1 MSFWNFVIQL
11 KLCINLL
18 GSHLM
23 KVKCKATQML
33 SRFKLMLYM
42 IKGGPFLFVRVLVMF
57 LIRVFQN
64 ARFNRFLR
72 FFASLMNI
80 DGTLRKCYSFS
91 YRYKNF

>member
-42 IKGGPFLFVRVLVMF
+42 I
-57 LIRVFQN
+57 
-64 ARFNRFLR
+64 
-72 FFASLMNI
+72 
-80 DGTLRKCYSFS
+80 
-91 YRYKNF
+91 